1 MATQAAAR
9 AYLTAKAG
17 AAQIERDRGETTARQ
32 VFEQAVVYVGWRR
45 CGISSARGVRPV
57 IKAGRIAEAI
67 HL

>member
-17 AAQIERDRGETTARQ
+17 AAQIERGRGETTARR
-32 VFEQAVVYVGWRR
+32 VFEQAVVYVGWNVSRN
-45 CGISSARGVRPV
+45 SSVRGVRPV
-57 IKAGRIAEAI
+57 MKAGWIAEAI